1 MCQYKL
7 HFFSFFSSSTLAT
20 EAHDDDGLPH
30 TLEHLIFL
38 GSEDYP
44 YKVQLW
50 VSSLSLG
57 VFLSVCL
64 SNPRPSELKCYIV
77 KSQNKVSIYHNAV
90 YFYLNKSLLEC
101 FKLEEVIFTDVPCA
115 CVCAHSQSHVLAHTH
130 THTQHANYILVGIVW
145 NWKIYLVC

>member
-7 HFFSFFSSSTLAT
+7 HFFSLFFLLYISNWGTWWWWAAT
-20 EAHDDDGLPH
+20 HAGTSHLFGQRGLPIQG
-30 TLEHLIFL
+30 TALSELSFS
-38 GSEDYP
+38 GSIS
-44 YKVQLW
+44 V
-50 VSSLSLG
+50 SLS
-57 VFLSVCL
+57 L

-90 YFYLNKSLLEC
+90 YFYRNKSSLEC
-101 FKLEEVIFTDVPCA
+101 FKLEEVIFTDIPCA
-115 CVCAHSQSHVLAHTH
+115 CVCAHSHVRTRTH